1 MTSALPGED
10 VKGSC
15 LWISYGAGQAHLV
28 HPRQVLGMVCEE
40 QDLQI
45 EGWVSGP
52 VPG

>member
-10 VKGSC
+10 TKGSH
-15 LWISYGAGQAHLV
+15 GAGQACLV